1 MERYAPISLILI
13 SSTYICPQDI
23 AFGPIFP
30 SIPSQHI
37 TISLMSTST
46 VRNSIHFHFL
56 YLVFTSLH
64 VSAYV
69 EAIFRCGF

>member
-1 MERYAPISLILI
+1 
-13 SSTYICPQDI
+13 
-23 AFGPIFP
+23 
-30 SIPSQHI
+30 
-37 TISLMSTST
+37 MSTST

-69 EAIFRCGF
+69 EAEILVCTHTVERSEDAEYEK

>member
-1 MERYAPISLILI
+1 MEKETGKTSLRNLN
-13 SSTYICPQDI
+13 SRVQHPVARVSTK
-23 AFGPIFP
+23 F
-30 SIPSQHI
+30 
-37 TISLMSTST
+37 SLMSIST

-64 VSAYV
+64 VSAHV